1 MSGNNWCTWSA
12 NRRSMPIVSPLDI
25 ECRDGLN
32 LHGKRYAADSAG
44 PPEYR
49 ILCLHGWMDNINS
62 FWRLAPALVQ
72 KLDSPAELVTVDL
85 PGHGKSSHKSLD
97 GPTMLLMDYVYYVH
111 EILMFLEWK
120 PEEVTLI
127 GHSMGGSVCLMYA
140 AAFPTCHLILL
151 DSLGPHIKNGG
162 AGNHLRTH
170 IKARLRGKD
179 PGSIYE
185 SLEQAVKIRMLSATT
200 FPGNQFISRET
211 AQQLVE
217 GATTSLDDGRV
228 QFLHDQRLKM
238 PHILYLSQ
246 DQVDEFYKALAD
258 SSTRS
263 CVLLA
268 EQGMPFPPAMIE
280 HAIAILKTDTV
291 KKLHGSHH
299 FHADPDS
306 ADGVVEAI
314 ISFMEA

>member
-1 MSGNNWCTWSA
+1 
-12 NRRSMPIVSPLDI
+12 MPPVTPLDI
-25 ECRDGLN
+25 VCRDGLN
-32 LHGKRYAADSAG
+32 LHGMRYATESSG
-44 PPEYR
+44 PSEHR

-72 KLDSPAELVTVDL
+72 GLDSPAELVTVDL

-127 GHSMGGSVCLMYA
+127 GHSMGGSLCMMYA

-151 DSLGPHIKNGG
+151 DSLGPHVKNGG
-162 AGNHLRTH
+162 AGEHLRTH

-185 SLEQAVKIRMLSATT
+185 SLEQAVDIRMLSAKT
-200 FPGNQFISRET
+200 FPGNQYISRET

-217 GATTSLDDGRV
+217 GAITKLDDERV

-246 DQVDEFYKALAD
+246 AQVDEFYKAVAD
-258 SSTRS
+258 SSTRT

-268 EQGMPFPPAMIE
+268 EQGMPFPPEMTD
-280 HAIAILKTDTV
+280 HTSAIMQTDTL
-291 KKLHGSHH
+291 KKLPGSHH

-306 ADGVVEAI
+306 SDAVVKGIVSFIEA
-314 ISFMEA
+314 